1 MDLAI
6 YINELLG
13 LQGEVNVP
21 GIGVFSQKRVNGYY
35 NEADGKFYPP
45 HHEIVFDPEPTEDSG
60 LADYISQK
68 KNISPASA
76 KYFIEKYA
84 AGIQQEASSQSATIT
99 GLGILFYEYSTL
111 TFKADK
117 NAQANDPAFYG
128 LAPVEPYKA
137 TEAAVVEDEPL
148 TQDAA
153 PVDEQAEE
161 IPAAVETPVW
171 EGPAEEE
178 VSDINTDE
186 EQPGYEYVEEEP
198 RSGGRKWVVILLVIM
213 VLLLAFG
220 VSYQYKPEWFGKKR
234 PVDTTIIINGPPPAP
249 VKKQDT
255 VKNAA
260 PQDTTAK
267 TAVVDTFAIRHY
279 DILGGAF
286 KSLPKVNEALKNYT
300 SLGLKPRL
308 LKHALGNY
316 YKITLGT
323 YFNKADAQRT
333 HDSILNI
340 TGINKKFI
348 YIQPYIPKKK

>member
-45 HHEIVFDPEPTEDSG
+45 HHEIVFGTEPTEDNG

-84 AGIQQEASSQSATIT
+84 AGIQQDASAQSATIT

-111 TFKADK
+111 TFKAEK

-137 TEAAVVEDEPL
+137 AETAAVEQERL

-153 PVDEQAEE
+153 PVEEQTDETT
-161 IPAAVETPVW
+161 AAVETPAW
-171 EGPAEEE
+171 EPPAEEE

-186 EQPGYEYVEEEP
+186 EQPVYEYGEEQP
-198 RSGGRKWVVILLVIM
+198 KSGGRRWVVILLVIM

-260 PQDTTAK
+260 PADTVTASV
-267 TAVVDTFAIRHY
+267 TIDTFAVVRY
-279 DILGGAF
+279 EVQAGAF
-286 KSLPKVNEALKNYT
+286 RT
-300 SLGLKPRL
+300 SKKINAVMKAYEKLGLHPRIL
-308 LKHALGNY
+308 THATGPLH
-316 YKITLGT
+316 KITLGT
-323 YFNKADAQRT
+323 YFIESEGERVV
-333 HDSILNI
+333 DSIKKI
-340 TGINKKFI
+340 PGIVKNDIQLTQYNPIKK
-348 YIQPYIPKKK
+348 